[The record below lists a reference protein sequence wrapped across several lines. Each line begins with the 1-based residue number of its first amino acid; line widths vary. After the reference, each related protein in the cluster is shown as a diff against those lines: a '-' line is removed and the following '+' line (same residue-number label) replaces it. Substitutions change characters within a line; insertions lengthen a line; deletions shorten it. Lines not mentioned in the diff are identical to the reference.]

1 MRGRRTLS
9 NHAVHSSSRMLG
21 VSGSK
26 SEGEHL
32 ALRGLMCAMLAGASG
47 SEWPE
52 EELELATLL
61 ISTIGP

>member
-1 MRGRRTLS
+1 
-9 NHAVHSSSRMLG
+9 MLG